1 MINYDDRTS
10 KILDKIQNLSFTDLI
25 KTFNNIDSKND
36 IKISDYYKKN
46 DNINDLFKDKTYK
59 NEENSVLDITENAS
73 IPVTGNKIE
82 LENFKN
88 SKQLGVL
95 YFNYNN
101 GSTNGLN
108 LNSILSEY
116 TINNYDIIKI
126 IFGENQIYSNNSSIG
141 AININVGNFSNCTCL
156 NLYLE
161 TFVTGCHGKSIG
173 GRTDFSGNNGGN
185 GESSNDAGHG
195 IVLNGS
201 SSTNLR
207 INIQKNSK
215 LSGGFGGNG
224 GAGGQAGRSKI
235 DSIAAVADDYRYRRI
250 TGEGHPSEISY
261 NGTHNWD
268 YAITGVLQ
276 QVTGSG
282 QDTVLVSPNKW
293 IFIKDGRIIV
303 TETELPSNN
312 RKIIRDDNVKYE
324 YLEKV
329 DSPEAINKFYH
340 NRLKQS
346 NGLSGDLWKGSGY
359 TDTQQFNTWLYSFK
373 HVEYTMERYLH
384 KAGSDAVPGQT
395 AISAGNGASGSFANS
410 SHNRGNPFPIPS
422 AYSSSSTRAN
432 DGAAVPPTSKQAGRP
447 GTGGAHGRNGNEIN
461 NSATNITLHDYNY
474 SY

>member
-1 MINYDDRTS
+1 MTNYNNRTS
-10 KILDKIQNLSFTDLI
+10 KILSKIQNLSFTDLI
-25 KTFNNIDSKND
+25 KTFNSIESKND
-36 IKISDYYKKN
+36 IKISDYYKKSN
-46 DNINDLFKDKTYK
+46 DINISFKDKTYK
-59 NEENSVLDITENAS
+59 NEENNVLNISENTF
-73 IPVTGNKIE
+73 IPVSGKIE

-126 IFGENQIYSNNSSIG
+126 IFGGNQIYSNNSSFG
-141 AININVGNFSNCTCL
+141 AININVGNFSNCMYL

-173 GRTDFSGNNGGN
+173 GKTDFSDNNGGN

-201 SSTNLR
+201 SSTNLH

-224 GAGGQAGRSKI
+224 GEGGQAGRSEI

-250 TGEGHPSEISY
+250 TGEGHPSETSY

-282 QDTVLVSPNKW
+282 EDTVIVSPNKW

-329 DSPEAINKFYH
+329 DSPDAINRFYH
-340 NRLKQS
+340 NRLKRS
-346 NGLSGDLWKGSGY
+346 NGLSGDLWKGSDY
-359 TDTQQFNTWLYSFK
+359 TDTQQFNTWLYSFE

-395 AISAGNGASGSFANS
+395 AISAGNGLSGSFADS
-410 SHNRGNPFPIPS
+410 SHNSGNPFLS
-422 AYSSSSTRAN
+422 SYSSSSLRAN
-432 DGAAVPPTSKQAGRP
+432 NGAAVTENSSEAGIG
-447 GTGGAHGRNGNEIN
+447 GTGGAHGRSGVQIN
-461 NSATNITLHDYNY
+461 NSATNITLSHY
-474 SY
+474 